1 MSNIL
6 DNPIYYALN
15 SGNRAFASG
24 TEEIAYFQEDVAP
37 FAGLVDYTQASF
49 DLLYESSAP
58 ESTFVIF
65 TPIALKIPNRWD
77 LIGQIDMFQMLYE
90 PSMQSPMVDYKFNNL
105 NRVHVDEMVE
115 LIKLTQPGPFRTNT
129 IALGNYTGIFKD
141 EKLVSMAGQ
150 RLNPIPYVEISAVC
164 THPNHLGKGYAHS
177 LLREQVRRILE
188 KSQVPFLH
196 VRNDNSA
203 AVKLYQKLGFKIR
216 TGMIASVLKKI
227 D

>member
-37 FAGLVDYTQASF
+37 FAGLIDYTQASF
-49 DLLYESSAP
+49 DLLYESSTP

-65 TPIALKIPNRWD
+65 TPTSCKIPDRWK
-77 LIGQIDMFQMLYE
+77 LISQIDMFQMVYE
-90 PSMQSPMVDYKFNNL
+90 PFMQSPMVKYQFKNL
-105 NRVHVDEMVE
+105 NRVHVDEMIE
-115 LIKLTQPGPFRTNT
+115 LIKLTQPGPFRSNT
-129 IALGNYTGIFKD
+129 ISLGNYTGIFKE

-150 RLNPIPYVEISAVC
+150 RFHPVPYVEISAVC
-164 THPNHLGKGYAHS
+164 THPDHLGKGYAHS
-177 LLREQVRRILE
+177 LLQEQIRRILE

-196 VRNDNSA
+196 VRNDNLA
-203 AVKLYQKLGFKIR
+203 AVKLYKKLGFKIR